1 MKKVISVAT
10 TAAMTLSMLSV
21 PAMICSAE
29 ETASSVSVVLQ
40 DQTIE
45 KGLTS
50 FTVPVSLT
58 KDMTLK
64 SAELKLSTEAYPGGR
79 YIAKIDSVKS
89 EVEGLTVTEKDGTV
103 TVSGSAAVKK
113 GQTVFSLTI
122 KLQDANGNMAS
133 AIPDNSNFK
142 LSVDSAK
149 IGDVTLTDAEKEAAS
164 AFLFVSAAEKTKGCS
179 FVLDSVNTVA
189 KTVKVPV
196 TVNGSYG
203 AFSTRFRVSNGAV
216 ISSVEVVKFEGD
228 DKKYQVETSEDNM
241 GIVYAPLTAEADTA
255 FENKVVAYVNVT
267 LPADAVS
274 GQSFKVTTKY
284 FDAHSFAD
292 KAINPEKIENSDIIY
307 VMKGDANLNNELEQ
321 LDATQIL
328 KEILGREVIGKSTLP
343 ELYTEVAGE
352 IEEVKNTIDTC
363 GIDKLVAAGYNA
375 MRIDDGDDVNG
386 VDATFLLKHLLNNS
400 VTGSNQTLDE
410 YLAKEASK

>member
-103 TVSGSAAVKK
+103 TVSGSADVKK

-133 AIPDNSNFK
+133 TIPDNSNFK
-142 LSVDSAK
+142 LIVDSAK

-196 TVNGSYG
+196 TVDGSYG

-216 ISSVEVVKFEGD
+216 ISSVEVVEGTG
-228 DKKYQVETSEDNM
+228 VECSDDNM
-241 GIVYAPLTAEADTA
+241 GIIYAPLTSEEDTV
-255 FENKVVAYVNVT
+255 FDNKVVAYVNVT

-274 GQSFKVTTKY
+274 GQSFKVTTKF